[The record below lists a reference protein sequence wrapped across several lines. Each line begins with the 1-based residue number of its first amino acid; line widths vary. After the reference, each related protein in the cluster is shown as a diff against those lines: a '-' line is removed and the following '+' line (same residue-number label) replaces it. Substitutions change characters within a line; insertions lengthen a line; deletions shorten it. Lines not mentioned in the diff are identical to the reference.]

1 MSKQYEK
8 VLEHLEITW
17 IQAFI
22 YVSEVLST
30 AQYHDFCSLSKFSIA
45 PSHETLTTYSP
56 SKWTKQLYWR
66 FYCFFA
72 SKKFS
77 LLSSSAIECL
87 ILFNLASCFGD
98 FWLILSI
105 QRCRQLHVLEFF
117 MVSINNCQIK
127 GMFIVVCIKCM
138 FLFLF
143 NLNSHPIYCAAPIII
158 LSATFS

>member
-1 MSKQYEK
+1 M
-8 VLEHLEITW
+8 
-17 IQAFI
+17 
-22 YVSEVLST
+22 SEVLST
-30 AQYHDFCSLSKFSIA
+30 PQYHNFCSLSKFSIA
-45 PSHETLTTYSP
+45 PSHEILTTYSP

-66 FYCFFA
+66 FYCLFA

-98 FWLILSI
+98 FLTN
-105 QRCRQLHVLEFF
+105 F
-117 MVSINNCQIK
+117 VSSKVSSVVCFGVFHGINNCQIK
-127 GMFIVVCIKCM
+127 GMFIVVCIKCT

-158 LSATFS
+158 LSAAFR